1 MADVGEHPLRA
12 VVPFNSVFTRHRHDV
27 HLDALK
33 GSAKLG
39 KWFCDCLHL
48 CYRPP
53 LWRAVFGELRR
64 LGELPREA
72 GADAECQRARARRL

>member
-1 MADVGEHPLRA
+1 MI
-12 VVPFNSVFTRHRHDV
+12 TRHRHDG